1 MNKIIL
7 LSLLFA
13 LFLYSCQDA
22 EFLDNTQTTD
32 LNEETVFADST
43 FAIQFLFGIYEDI
56 GFDSDPGRFNNGAF
70 IFSSKSG
77 GLDGASDEAEPRVLS
92 AITTDIQFATG
103 TVNPVIVTRDAWDI
117 CYRNI
122 RKANQFLK
130 HIDITPFKA
139 DFKNQLAAE
148 ARFLRAWYYAILLK
162 HYGGVP
168 LVGDTVYSAE
178 DHIPA
183 VRNTYEDCVEYIV
196 SECDAAAS
204 VLPFHPT
211 NREYGRVGE
220 GACMALKARV
230 LLYAASP
237 LFNGSKFAPDEP
249 LTSVLGYPEYD
260 HERWRR
266 AAEAAEAV
274 INRNFYQLHVNHSP
288 VRGEGFYEEF
298 VAKDYRSTNASKG
311 IILERV
317 AKDGRYEEGLWQPP
331 SRGGGHGGAYPY
343 QELVDAFPMA
353 NGKPI
358 TDPTSGYDPEN
369 PYANR
374 DPRFYN
380 TINYDQSEMPIALF
394 GSPVPIDIF
403 LGNYQGRLSG
413 QDAVHAGTPTGYY
426 VNKMLKRSIVASAF
440 IDGPGSRPL
449 MRYAELLLNYAE
461 ALNEYEGPNSR
472 VYEAV
477 NAVRERG
484 GLFPYELPSGLTKE
498 EMREAIRN
506 ERRIELA
513 FEGHRF
519 FDVRRWM
526 IAEETDNKM
535 MTGMEVIRDGSSVT
549 YNRFQVRKHNFRK
562 AMYFWPIPHSEVAKS
577 PELLQNP
584 YY

>member
-1 MNKIIL
+1 MKKL
-7 LSLLFA
+7 YLPTLFFA
-13 LFLYSCQDA
+13 LLLWSCQDA
-22 EFLDNTQTTD
+22 EFLDSTQTTD
-32 LNEETVFADST
+32 LSEETVFADST
-43 FAIQFLFGIYEDI
+43 FATQFFYGLFEDI
-56 GFDSDPGRFNNGAF
+56 GFDSDPGRFNDGAF
-70 IFSSKSG
+70 IFASRSG
-77 GLDGASDEAEPRVLS
+77 GLDGASDEAEPRVLP

-122 RKANQFLK
+122 RKANQILK
-130 HIDITPFKA
+130 NLNNIPVSA
-139 DFKNQLAAE
+139 ELKNRMAAE
-148 ARFLRAWYYAILLK
+148 TRFLRAWYYAILLK
-162 HYGGVP
+162 HYGGIP
-168 LVGDTVYSAE
+168 LVGDTVYRAE
-178 DHIPA
+178 DKIPA
-183 VRNTYEDCVEYIV
+183 VRNTFAECVQYIV
-196 SECDAAAS
+196 SECDAAGS
-204 VLPFHPT
+204 VLPFQPT
-211 NREYGRVGE
+211 NREYGRIGE

-237 LFNGSKFAPDEP
+237 LFNGSKFAPEP
-249 LTSVLGYPEYD
+249 LTSILGYPEYD
-260 HERWRR
+260 HERWRI
-266 AAEAAEAV
+266 AAEAAEAI
-274 INRNFYQLHVNHSP
+274 INRNFYALHVNNSP

-298 VAKDYRSTNASKG
+298 VAKDFRTTNATKG
-311 IILERV
+311 IIFEKIG
-317 AKDGRYEEGLWQPP
+317 KDSKYEESLWQPP

-380 TINYDQSEMPIALF
+380 TINHDQSRMPITLL
-394 GSPVPIDIF
+394 GTPVPIDIF
-403 LGNYQGRLSG
+403 LGNYQGRQSG
-413 QDAVHAGTPTGYY
+413 QDAVHTGTPTGYY
-426 VNKMLKRSIVASAF
+426 VNKMLKRDIVAAHF
-440 IDGPGSRPL
+440 VEGPGSRPL
-449 MRYAELLLNYAE
+449 MRYAEVLLNYAE
-461 ALNEYEGPNSR
+461 ALNEYEGPSAR

-477 NAVRERG
+477 NAVRERA
-484 GLFPYELPSGLTKE
+484 GLLPFELPVGLSKE

-526 IAEETDNKM
+526 IAEETENKT
-535 MTGMEVIRDGSSVT
+535 MTGMEVIRDGDAVT
-549 YNRFQVRKHNFRK
+549 YNRFEVRKRNFRK